1 MPSSESGSAS
11 ASASVQQASAPP
23 ETETVAVIVNRTP
36 SNVDKSLPS
45 LPRSLPALDP
55 LALPPALS
63 LDVQAT
69 TTSGSS
75 IAKDP
80 LTPLSHSPPPH
91 VGHLGNEKL
100 EGNEKAEGN
109 EKVEDP
115 NTKQDP
121 TTKDANHPTTF
132 VETTLDFGFLPIPP
146 HLRYHPARPFRFGLG
161 LNVAFGFA
169 STFIVANLYYNQP
182 LLIQLSHAF
191 GVPYTRV
198 SAVPA
203 LTQAG
208 YAAGLLFISPMGD
221 LVPRRPLIL
230 LTIAL
235 SALLTTGL
243 CVARDVRV
251 FEGVSFAVGVCT
263 VTPQILIPLAAD
275 LAPPER
281 RASAISVVLSGLLL
295 GILIARVLSGVIAE
309 YTSWRVVYYF
319 ALSVQSLVLLGA
331 YLLLPSYPAKNTG
344 GGAGGERMTYGKILK
359 SMAHFA
365 YTEPVLVQCT
375 LVNLASAAAFA
386 NFWVTLTFL
395 LGGDPYNYST
405 LVIGLFGLVG
415 MAGVAFGPVVGYVID
430 RLVPWYASLAAV
442 LGYLLFQTIYTAA
455 GTKSVAVVVIAC
467 FGLDVF
473 RQMLQ
478 VSLTTAAFSISTAAR
493 ARLNAILILGIFIG
507 QVTGTA
513 LGTHLFLNYGFL
525 PNAGLNLGLMGFQLF
540 LLGVRGPGL
549 GRYGWFG
556 WARTRAG
563 WEWRRSRALNLMNGE
578 GDGPVHRPPSA
589 DVLEK
594 KGESRKSS
602 IQMQPPSGQL
612 SATDSHP
619 GRLARGDPTEK
630 EKGGVDVG
638 VVGAGVPGLK

>member
-1 MPSSESGSAS
+1 MLSSESGSAS
-11 ASASVQQASAPP
+11 ASASVPPASAPP
-23 ETETVAVIVNRTP
+23 ETETVTVNRTP

-45 LPRSLPALDP
+45 IPKDFRANLDSVGLAPQPPGLEAQGTSASSL
-55 LALPPALS
+55 S
-63 LDVQAT
+63 
-69 TTSGSS
+69 
-75 IAKDP
+75 KDP
-80 LTPLSHSPPPH
+80 LTPPH
-91 VGHLGNEKL
+91 IGDP
-100 EGNEKAEGN
+100 GNEKAGDLRN

-146 HLRYHPARPFRFGLG
+146 HLRYHPDRPFRFGLG

-191 GVPYTRV
+191 DVPYTRV

-235 SALLTTGL
+235 STLLTTGL

-281 RASAISVVLSGLLL
+281 RASAISVVLSGLLF

-331 YLLLPSYPAKNTG
+331 YLLLPSYPAKNRG

-375 LVNLASAAAFA
+375 LVNLASAAGFA

-430 RLVPWYASLAAV
+430 RLVPWYVYASLAAV
-442 LGYLLFQTIYTAA
+442 LGYLFFQTLYTAA

-493 ARLNAILILGIFIG
+493 ARLNAILILGIFVG

-525 PNAGLNLGLMGFQLF
+525 PNAGLNLGLMGFQLL

-563 WEWRRSRALNLMNGE
+563 WEWRRSRALNLMNGAD
-578 GDGPVHRPPSA
+578 DGPVRHSPSA
-589 DVLEK
+589 DILEK
-594 KGESRKSS
+594 REESRKSS